1 MKFSCFRR
9 SKVESKTGLSARKYV
24 VNDLVQNQR
33 VPSKLIGKRML
44 QYEDGLIEDDLVEDI
59 WKEDDLERRYVG
71 IVVH

>member
-1 MKFSCFRR
+1 
-9 SKVESKTGLSARKYV
+9 
-24 VNDLVQNQR
+24 
-33 VPSKLIGKRML
+33 ML